1 MMGGLGVRA
10 LCLPQLKRY
19 EKAVEWARKAAQ
31 VPDTLI
37 PRISVVKISA
47 LGHLGRREEAR
58 SVADELLGVKPD
70 FTLDY
75 VMQTFPFEVNDLDH
89 LLESLR
95 RAGLSE

>member
-1 MMGGLGVRA
+1 M
-10 LCLPQLKRY
+10 PQLKRY

-70 FTLDY
+70 
-75 VMQTFPFEVNDLDH
+75 
-89 LLESLR
+89 LR
-95 RAGLSE
+95 WITSCKRFRSKSTTSITYLRVCAELGFLSEIVCYR